1 MLEAI
6 CQWVLTTALYIC
18 VNSVRDC
25 LEYFHLLATGCPHL
39 QSKYA
44 TFSAGQQGEEKPIV
58 LS

>member
-6 CQWVLTTALYIC
+6 YQRVLTTALYIY
-18 VNSVRDC
+18 VNSVGNC

-44 TFSAGQQGEEKPIV
+44 TFSAGQQGE
-58 LS
+58 